1 VATTHIAKLA
11 LDREPRSGKSK
22 GVTRTALSGSRAIVY
37 GTIVVGAIDAIDAIV
52 VFGLRGAT
60 PVRIFQGIARGLLG
74 PAASRGGLPAAL
86 LGVLIHFFV
95 AFGIVTTY
103 YLASRKL
110 RILKTHPI
118 TCGAVYGVL
127 AYFFMNRVVIP
138 LSAIGGGG
146 TFSLPLFIN
155 GMLIHAF
162 GVGIPAAV
170 IVSRVRDGSISS
182 E

>member
-1 VATTHIAKLA
+1 M
-11 LDREPRSGKSK
+11 
-22 GVTRTALSGSRAIVY
+22 ALSGPRAILY
-37 GTIVVGAIDAIDAIV
+37 GTLVVGTIDAIDAIV
-52 VFGLRGAT
+52 VFGFMGAT

-74 PAASRGGLPAAL
+74 PAATRGGLPTAF

-110 RILKTHPI
+110 RILRTHPVV
-118 TCGAVYGVL
+118 CGALFGVL

-146 TFSLPLFIN
+146 AFSLPAFIN
-155 GMLIHAF
+155 GILIHAF
-162 GVGIPAAV
+162 GVGIPTGL
-170 IVSRVRDGSISS
+170 IVSRASHASISKA
-182 E
+182 

>member
-1 VATTHIAKLA
+1 MKRA
-11 LDREPRSGKSK
+11 P
-22 GVTRTALSGSRAIVY
+22 LSGTRAILY
-37 GTIVVGAIDAIDAIV
+37 GTLAVGTIDAIDAIV

-74 PAASRGGLPAAL
+74 PAASRGGWPTAF
-86 LGVLIHFFV
+86 LGLVIHYFV

-110 RILKTHPI
+110 RILRTHPI
-118 TCGAVYGVL
+118 VCGAVFGVL

-146 TFSLPLFIN
+146 MSPLPLFIN
-155 GMLIHAF
+155 GILIHAF
-162 GVGIPAAV
+162 GVGIPTAL
-170 IVSRVRDGSISS
+170 IVSRASDVSIS
-182 E
+182 